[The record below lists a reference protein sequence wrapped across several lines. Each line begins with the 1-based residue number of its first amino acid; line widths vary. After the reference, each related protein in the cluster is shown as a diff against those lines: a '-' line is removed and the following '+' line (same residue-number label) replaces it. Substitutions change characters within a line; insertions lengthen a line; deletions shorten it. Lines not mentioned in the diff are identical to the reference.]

1 MQLEIK
7 EPSSNM
13 KLKVLNIIIGLFI
26 MACCITSC
34 LDSDV
39 QEYELSSN
47 SSITAF
53 SITDSII
60 TRYPAVVNGKD
71 TTLSKS
77 VVGKNYPFV
86 INQNEGLIYNPDS
99 LPMGTDVSKVVIDI
113 AADTEWIY
121 IVAEKDS
128 VWNAED
134 SLSFVKPI
142 QFKVLAQNGTFGR
155 IYTAKINVSQQD
167 PELLAWSQLKGN
179 FSKNIQA
186 QKAVYMNNHIYVF
199 GDTDSQVVMT
209 MTSTQD
215 GKTWSEPTSIDI
227 PVKADYTS
235 AMAWGNQLY
244 MLADGELYTSENG
257 LNWAKA
263 ETTQRFSKLLANI
276 YSEYSQKLVGVDANN
291 YYIESTDGLTWDC
304 YEAMPANFPTS
315 QTVFASYA
323 LDTNDKL
330 GKIIVLGNS
339 PTATDTT
346 TVAWTQLNDESYWT
360 ELSLEDNRYAC
371 PNFENIHMIHYND
384 MLYAF
389 GGAAQHKGA
398 IDAFTKI
405 YASEDDG
412 ISWSPITEKILF
424 PEEFNALYDQAEGN
438 YSCIVD
444 DQQYIWI
451 MWGQTGEVWR
461 GRINKLGFDKQ

>member
-257 LNWAKA
+257 LNWA
-263 ETTQRFSKLLANI
+263 
-276 YSEYSQKLVGVDANN
+276 
-291 YYIESTDGLTWDC
+291 
-304 YEAMPANFPTS
+304 
-315 QTVFASYA
+315 
-323 LDTNDKL
+323 
-330 GKIIVLGNS
+330 
-339 PTATDTT
+339 
-346 TVAWTQLNDESYWT
+346 
-360 ELSLEDNRYAC
+360 
-371 PNFENIHMIHYND
+371 
-384 MLYAF
+384 
-389 GGAAQHKGA
+389 
-398 IDAFTKI
+398 
-405 YASEDDG
+405 
-412 ISWSPITEKILF
+412 
-424 PEEFNALYDQAEGN
+424 
-438 YSCIVD
+438 
-444 DQQYIWI
+444 
-451 MWGQTGEVWR
+451 
-461 GRINKLGFDKQ
+461 